1 MAVKT
6 GMEGNSVAGA
16 RERFEVHAGLLAE
29 VMAEGLSRGGDFCEL
44 YFQDR
49 HRTHLSLE
57 DHEVRWGSADILRGV
72 GIRVLKGS
80 QTGYS
85 HSADMSREALL
96 RSARIAGLIADN
108 GSSARGI
115 PVVPPGSA
123 AGGRGVTARYY
134 PGCDDSQD
142 TGKFKDWLVSLDE
155 MIFKG
160 DRRVVKAA
168 CGGFSASEA
177 ILIVNSEGLEI
188 FDDRPQ
194 FIVWANCIAESGG
207 RRESSG
213 SNAGKRENQGVFM
226 DDALLRRLAEETV
239 TRTVGLFDAVEAS
252 GGEMPLVLGA
262 GEGGILVHE
271 SMGHGFEAD
280 FIRKGTSIFS
290 GRMGDT
296 CAPDCVSIIDSG
308 TIPGLWGSINADDEG
323 VPGKETVLVE
333 KGRIVSWLHDR
344 LSAAHFKCPPTGNGR
359 RQDYRCAP
367 EPRMRSTYI
376 GKGPY
381 SRDEIIASVK
391 KGIYAERFTN
401 GQVNIG
407 QGDFTFYMK
416 SGYLIED
423 GKLASPVKDV
433 NIIGNGPRVLSEIEM
448 VGDDLRIMDVP
459 GMCGKD
465 GQAVP
470 VSDGTPTL
478 KVKRITVGGRK

>member
-1 MAVKT
+1 MAEKKVAV
-6 GMEGNSVAGA
+6 ENPIAGA
-16 RERFEVHAGLLAE
+16 FERFEVHAGILAE
-29 VMAEGLSRGGDFCEL
+29 VMAEGMSRGGDFCEL

-49 HRTHLSLE
+49 RKTNLSLE
-57 DHEVRWGSADILRGV
+57 DHEVRWGSVDILRGV

-85 HSADMSREALL
+85 HSSDMSREALL
-96 RSARIAGLIADN
+96 RSARMAGLIADS
-108 GSSARGI
+108 GKSARPAPI
-115 PVVPPGSA
+115 VPPGSGA
-123 AGGRGVTARYY
+123 ALRGVPTRYY

-142 TGKFKDWLVSLDE
+142 TGKFKDWLVSLDKR
-155 MIFKG
+155 IFEC

-168 CGGFSASEA
+168 CGGYSTSE
-177 ILIVNSEGLEI
+177 IIFIVNSEGLAV

-194 FIVWANCIAESGG
+194 FIAWANCIAESGG

-213 SNAGKRENQGVFM
+213 SNAGKRENQGAFM
-226 DDALLRRLAEETV
+226 DDALLRRLADETV
-239 TRTVGLFDAVEAS
+239 ARTVGLFDAVEAS
-252 GGEMPLVLGA
+252 GGEMPLVLGS

-296 CAPDCVSIIDSG
+296 CAPECVSIIDSG
-308 TIPGLWGSINADDEG
+308 TMPGLWGSINVDDEG
-323 VPGKETVLVE
+323 VSGKETVLVE

-344 LSAAHFKCPPTGNGR
+344 LSAAHFKCAPTGNGR

-381 SRDEIIASVK
+381 ARDEIIASVK

-448 VGDDLRIMDVP
+448 VGDDLRIMETP

-478 KVKRITVGGRK
+478 KVKSITVGGRK